1 MNVEYYVY
9 ADYENNPSKDEDNR
23 LGIDSFDS
31 PGAAWRWIENT
42 EIPYR
47 YIEVVDQADNKYPK
61 EAYVPSGK
69 VNFLLFAGDNYYP
82 RGGYTDLVAKAF
94 SEDELRDIIAANE
107 DKPRYGSGRFQWWQI
122 VNAKTHVIVAE
133 GNC

>member
-23 LGIDSFDS
+23 LGVDAFDS
-31 PGAAWRWIENT
+31 PAAAWQWVERT
-42 EIPYR
+42 DIPYR
-47 YIEVVDQADNKYPK
+47 YIEVVDHAGNKYPK

-82 RGGYTDLVAKAF
+82 CGGYDDLIAYAET
-94 SEDELRDIIAANE
+94 EDELRQIIE
-107 DKPRYGSGRFQWWQI
+107 DNKSKRFGDSFDWWQI
-122 VNAKTHVIVAE
+122 VNAHTHTIVDK
-133 GNC
+133 G

>member
-23 LGIDSFDS
+23 LGVDAFES
-31 PGAAWRWIENT
+31 PAAAWQWVEST
-42 EIPYR
+42 DIPYR
-47 YIEVVDQADNKYPK
+47 YIEVVDHAGNKYPK

-82 RGGYTDLVAKAF
+82 RGGYTDLIAKAF
-94 SEDELRDIIAANE
+94 SEDELREIVKENE
-107 DKPRYGSGRFQWWQI
+107 NNPLYGSDRFDWWQI
-122 VNAKTHVIVAE
+122 VNANTHTIVDE
-133 GNC
+133 G